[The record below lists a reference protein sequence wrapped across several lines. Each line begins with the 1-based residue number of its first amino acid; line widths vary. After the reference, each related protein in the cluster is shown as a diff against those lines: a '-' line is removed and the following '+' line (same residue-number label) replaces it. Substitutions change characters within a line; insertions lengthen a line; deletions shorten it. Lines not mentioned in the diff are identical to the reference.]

1 MISMMRNV
9 DDNHDSDDGDDGD
22 DNNND
27 NYYITF
33 ERVENHSKS

>member
-9 DDNHDSDDGDDGD
+9 DDNHDSDDGDD
-22 DNNND
+22 NNND
-27 NYYITF
+27 NYDITF

>member
-9 DDNHDSDDGDDGD
+9 DDNHDSDDGDD
-22 DNNND
+22 NNNN
-27 NYYITF
+27 NYHITF